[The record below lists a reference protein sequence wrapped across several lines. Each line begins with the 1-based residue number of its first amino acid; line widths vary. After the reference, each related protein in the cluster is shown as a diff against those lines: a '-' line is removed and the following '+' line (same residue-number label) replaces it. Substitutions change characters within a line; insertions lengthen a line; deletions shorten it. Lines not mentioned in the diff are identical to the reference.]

1 MVPSPLGSSAIS
13 FTAPEV
19 SRGACI
25 GPIRPRRATY
35 LELPPRRRILGRVSA
50 VGGRGPGCRLVGGA
64 AAVYGVQRRRRF
76 VRCGVWTGCT
86 ECGLK
91 AFGRRGKMENSILVE
106 TEEGRNERDCLTGT

>member
-19 SRGACI
+19 SRGGGACI
-25 GPIRPRRATY
+25 GSIRRRRGTY

-64 AAVYGVQRRRRF
+64 AAVAVAGVRSVEDQA
-76 VRCGVWTGCT
+76 VCEVWCMDRVHG
-86 ECGLK
+86 GW
-91 AFGRRGKMENSILVE
+91 F
-106 TEEGRNERDCLTGT
+106 